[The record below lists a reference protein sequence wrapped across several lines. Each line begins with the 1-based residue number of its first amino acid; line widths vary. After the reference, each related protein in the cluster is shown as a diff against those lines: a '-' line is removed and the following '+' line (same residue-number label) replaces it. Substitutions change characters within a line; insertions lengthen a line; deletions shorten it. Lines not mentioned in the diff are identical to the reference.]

1 MADGGVSCPKPLSCA
16 QHTHPPTQLLGS
28 VIAGHTEGC
37 CQLLA
42 PLSTWEAH
50 GPACWLCPGTV
61 ARAGCCRVHLYLRGP
76 QQATCLQGIRPRGQ
90 EEPDITQG
98 KSGPLLQ
105 PRVVYITLFLQT
117 WKPVLKEAVTGRSG
131 SLTGDLG
138 SEPLLSRLWH
148 CLPGA
153 DDSVSPVTSC
163 SPAQRPLPVPTA
175 SGGGLSESRGPS
187 WC

>member
-117 WKPVLKEAVTGRSG
+117 WKSVLKEAVTGRSS

-153 DDSVSPVTSC
+153 DDSVSP
-163 SPAQRPLPVPTA
+163 
-175 SGGGLSESRGPS
+175 
-187 WC
+187 